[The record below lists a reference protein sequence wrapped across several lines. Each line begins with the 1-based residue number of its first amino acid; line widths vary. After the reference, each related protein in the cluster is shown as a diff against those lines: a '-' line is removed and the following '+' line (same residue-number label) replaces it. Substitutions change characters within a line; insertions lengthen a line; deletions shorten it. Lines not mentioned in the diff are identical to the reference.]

1 MRHGLNL
8 LLLCTIFCYCYAEDY
23 RHGELTNKDKKI
35 IEKALK
41 MPKIDFKN
49 LDCEKLKI
57 WQKKQVAAFNN
68 LANKNKYGKKL
79 GKLFDPNFAV
89 RVSSTELH
97 KSDVVCSS
105 SSLKLCEFYTEFMDD
120 KWKKI
125 HKNFDKDRLEECVKV
140 DQIVC
145 IRGSIVNADLV
156 MFVVLVILVIFYA
169 FKDHYNQGKI
179 KRLEEQI
186 QNLKGSGVEFE
197 SEEKS
202 RARIYSDQTI
212 EVIQEEEE
220 DQNIIYHK
228 QPIPQ

>member
-1 MRHGLNL
+1 MRHRFNL
-8 LLLCTIFCYCYAEDY
+8 LLLCTIFCYCYAD
-23 RHGELTNKDKKI
+23 RHGELTVEDKKI

-41 MPKIDFKN
+41 MHPINFKS
-49 LDCEKLKI
+49 LDCGKLKK

-89 RVSSTELH
+89 RVSKTELH

-105 SSLKLCEFYTEFMDD
+105 SSLKLCEFYTGFMDD

-140 DQIVC
+140 DKLTC
-145 IRGSIVNADLV
+145 IRGSMVNYWLIIVGLV
-156 MFVVLVILVIFYA
+156 VVIIIYV
-169 FKDHYNQGKI
+169 FKDRYNRQKI
-179 KRLEEQI
+179 KRLKEQI
-186 QNLKGSGVEFE
+186 QNLKENGVEFE
-197 SEEKS
+197 SEVKS
-202 RARIYSDQTI
+202 RAQIYSDQTI
-212 EVIQEEEE
+212 EAVTEEEE
-220 DQNIIYHK
+220 EEYHDYQK